1 MEQYKLE
8 GGDNEFSDGFMIE
21 KVMRE
26 NYPQDWKVLTEMG
39 VPFLDDGTETLDGD
53 GEFNKVKIVPTFE

>member
-26 NYPQDWKVLTEMG
+26 KFPDDWKVLTEMG
-39 VPFLDDGTETLDGD
+39 VPFLDDGTETLDGY
-53 GEFNKVKIVPTFE
+53 GEFYKVNIVPNFE